1 MTAPRRRILR
11 SVASP
16 PAALDLRTQHRH
28 QRLRT
33 RLAQEQAGLTRWMA
47 RLKRAFHAV
56 ERHQERVGRLER
68 QLDSHEPG

>member
-11 SVASP
+11 TVAST
-16 PAALDLRTQHRH
+16 AAIDLRAQRRH
-28 QRLRT
+28 QQLRT
-33 RLAQEQAGLTRWMA
+33 RLALEQAGLTRWMA

-56 ERHQERVGRLER
+56 ERHQERVARLER